1 MYPGTFENLKQ
12 WSANRGQNS
21 GQTVQSGSGFSR
33 FRSNCIPIIS
43 VSVWFCRRNVNKK
56 YKTTAD
62 FVVLVEVLAFTLW
75 KLVTSLH
82 SLFWWEVTF
91 EAKYLFGKS
100 LQSCVSMWP
109 ILVRLLRKTLKVCYD
124 YVVCMEV
131 LAFRQFLQVLLFVYV
146 RESRGH
152 ARLGLKLL
160 PAY

>member
-21 GQTVQSGSGFSR
+21 GQTVQSGSVFSR

-43 VSVWFCRRNVNKK
+43 VSIRFCRREVNRK

-75 KLVTSLH
+75 KSVTS
-82 SLFWWEVTF
+82 VTLLMGGHVWGQIF
-91 EAKYLFGKS
+91 VPQVTLIMCQHVAYLSQTVKENS
-100 LQSCVSMWP
+100 ES
-109 ILVRLLRKTLKVCYD
+109 LLRLC
-124 YVVCMEV
+124 CLEV
-131 LAFRQFLQVLLFVYV
+131 LAFRQFLQVLLFVYA